1 MNNITYTIPKD
12 LVSSAGNHLG
22 IKVNQ
27 LAVYFGFEESSQ
39 SIKPENGW
47 EGILPIILKPRNFT
61 GMTAHFEDDSLLF
74 TNIITGEEDA
84 AFCGQEEGNLKIMP
98 MSQMEII
105 ELLSSYLGETE
116 DRQKIKQELSGDAL
130 ICMLSIADS
139 IKRAKLENILNPSRT
154 EFEIT
159 EKILQNEYQYN
170 LEGRN
175 LRWPSVFL
183 AELRWE
189 QKPIDF
195 KKALKELSKVGIIMC
210 KGSNVELSENGEIF
224 FDELL
229 KRKTILGLRSV
240 FYHEGVINY
249 LAMALMRTEKYVW
262 FLDVTDKACIMS
274 LNYEELQGMIGT
286 MISPGE
292 EPLEMEAV
300 ERLAETKADGTAKGS
315 AEKNADIEV
324 EAKAK
329 IITISKVKMKAETKA
344 ELDSINKDQEKLTPP
359 KFCRNCGEKLTSG
372 SKFCKKCGTKI

>member
-1 MNNITYTIPKD
+1 MNKITYSIPKD
-12 LVSSAGNHLG
+12 LVTSAGNHLG

-27 LAVYFGFEESSQ
+27 LAVYFGFAESSQ

-47 EGILPIILKPRNFT
+47 EKVLPIILKPRNFT
-61 GMTAHFEDDSLLF
+61 GMTALFEDDSLLF
-74 TNIITGEEDA
+74 TNIVTSEEDA
-84 AFCGQEEGNLKIMP
+84 AFCGEEDGILKVMP
-98 MSQMEII
+98 MSQSEII
-105 ELLSSYLGETE
+105 ELLASYLGETE

-130 ICMLSIADS
+130 ICLLSIGDS
-139 IKRAKLENILNPSRT
+139 IKRAKLENILDPSKT
-154 EFEIT
+154 EFEISD
-159 EKILQNEYQYN
+159 KILQNEFLYN
-170 LEGRN
+170 SEGRN
-175 LRWPSVFL
+175 LRWASAFL

-189 QKPIDF
+189 EKPLNF
-195 KKALKELSKVGIIMC
+195 EKSLKEFSKAGIIIYRD
-210 KGSNVELSENGEIF
+210 GRVELSENGEIF